1 MKIIPP
7 SHTFLSEPDG
17 TALLQ
22 RLERTGR
29 ICYKSEGKITE
40 TSYAPFLRSLLQ
52 RGHESVIE
60 HACLSVLIVCDRGVS
75 HEIVRHRIASYS
87 QE

>member
-40 TSYAPFLRSLLQ
+40 TSYAPFCA
-52 RGHESVIE
+52 
-60 HACLSVLIVCDRGVS
+60 ACSSGDTSR
-75 HEIVRHRIASYS
+75 
-87 QE
+87 

>member
-1 MKIIPP
+1 MRLLFQQRLFSWFDSYDIYDEEGRTVIPP
-7 SHTFLSEPDG
+7 SHTCLSEPDG

-40 TSYAPFLRSLLQ
+40 TSYAPFLRS
-52 RGHESVIE
+52 R
-60 HACLSVLIVCDRGVS
+60 R
-75 HEIVRHRIASYS
+75 RK
-87 QE
+87 